1 MTEKQALIWVLGI
14 LGSICAGAIT
24 LDKVLDIIH
33 KYIKKAQAPDAEQ
46 NKRLDDIERRL
57 SDVETGYAQHS
68 AALKRDL
75 THFDE
80 IDEVSRLTLDGVRNL
95 LDAQLSGNNREGM
108 QKSRTDIDNY
118 LLKGVTNHGST
129 GN

>member
-14 LGSICAGAIT
+14 LGSVCAAAVT

-46 NKRLDDIERRL
+46 DKRLDALEKRL
-57 SDVETGYAQHS
+57 GDVETVTTQHA

-75 THFDE
+75 TRFDE

-95 LDAQLSGNNREGM
+95 LDAQLSGNNHDGM
-108 QKSRTDIDNY
+108 QRSKTDIDNY
-118 LLKGVTNHGST
+118 LLKGVTNHGS
-129 GN
+129 NQ

>member
-1 MTEKQALIWVLGI
+1 MSKTQAVIWVLGV
-14 LGSICAGAIT
+14 LGSICAAAIT

-68 AALKRDL
+68 AALKHDL
-75 THFDE
+75 TRFDE